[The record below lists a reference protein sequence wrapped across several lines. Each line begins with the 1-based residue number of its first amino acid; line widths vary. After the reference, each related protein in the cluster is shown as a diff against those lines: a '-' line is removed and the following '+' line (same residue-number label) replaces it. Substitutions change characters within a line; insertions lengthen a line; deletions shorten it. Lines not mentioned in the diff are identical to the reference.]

1 MRRSKEEL
9 GKLHKEQCRELKTI
23 RAQMAADLG
32 IDLKQ
37 RECTYEG
44 YCSGTCRADYDSGND
59 VKRLCPEEWN
69 INIETSLNVPRE
81 LLEPIANERFCFI
94 IDVKAMQPE
103 RYLAYTGE
111 ENTRVKENLCYLMER
126 LPQEN
131 YVVNVPQIPNF
142 CV

>member
-44 YCSGTCRADYDSGND
+44 YCSGTKTD
-59 VKRLCPEEWN
+59 L
-69 INIETSLNVPRE
+69 
-81 LLEPIANERFCFI
+81 F
-94 IDVKAMQPE
+94 KALVAP
-103 RYLAYTGE
+103 LAQS
-111 ENTRVKENLCYLMER
+111 RPK
-126 LPQEN
+126 
-131 YVVNVPQIPNF
+131 
-142 CV
+142 

>member
-44 YCSGTCRADYDSGND
+44 YCSGTCPKCKSEEMQLNAAILKLQMQELDMKKRVATAGLTMIAAMTLSGCGRTVD
-59 VKRLCPEEWN
+59 G
-69 INIETSLNVPRE
+69 NIEYEGGMTYQGAEYME
-81 LLEPIANERFCFI
+81 LEGETTLEPEVETSTILELEG
-94 IDVKAMQPE
+94 DVE
-103 RYLAYTGE
+103 
-111 ENTRVKENLCYLMER
+111 
-126 LPQEN
+126 
-131 YVVNVPQIPNF
+131 
-142 CV
+142 

>member
-44 YCSGTCRADYDSGND
+44 YCSGTCPKCKSEEMQLNAAILKLQMQELDMKKRVATAGLTMVAAMTLSGCVRTVD
-59 VKRLCPEEWN
+59 G
-69 INIETSLNVPRE
+69 NIEYEGGMTYQGAEYME
-81 LLEPIANERFCFI
+81 LEGETTLEPEVETSAILELEG
-94 IDVKAMQPE
+94 DVE
-103 RYLAYTGE
+103 YIE
-111 ENTRVKENLCYLMER
+111 
-126 LPQEN
+126 
-131 YVVNVPQIPNF
+131 
-142 CV
+142 